1 MSDQGENPHCSTISC
16 MLYTSCILLSHVT
29 RLIRTNP
36 SLVPRSLVNV
46 MRLDEIHTA
55 VSSHIY
61 EWYCTNG
68 AMCTVGACSFIL
80 WLLMKAHEAKTD
92 LS

>member
-16 MLYTSCILLSHVT
+16 MLYTSCILLSRVT
-29 RLIRTNP
+29 RLIRTTP
-36 SLVPRSLVNV
+36 SLVPRGLVNV

-61 EWYCTNG
+61 IYVNLIMYGIVQMGTCAQLEHAASSCG
-68 AMCTVGACSFIL
+68 S
-80 WLLMKAHEAKTD
+80 
-92 LS
+92 